1 MANIISDALL
11 VQNYVAGNEE
21 ALSTLIKKTWIKN
34 LWIYLFK
41 IADRDISN
49 DIFQDTFIKVIKTL
63 KSNSYNEE
71 GKFYRGLCVFLIIW
85 LLIILEKLKNASI

>member
-1 MANIISDALL
+1 MR
-11 VQNYVAGNEE
+11 
-21 ALSTLIKKTWIKN
+21 ST
-34 LWIYLFK
+34 IYFNKRHESRIYGFIYSK

-71 GKFYRGLCVFLIIW
+71 GKVLPGEVF
-85 LLIILEKLKNASI
+85 S

>member
-1 MANIISDALL
+1 

-21 ALSTLIKKTWIKN
+21 ALSTLIKNDMN

-71 GKFYRGLCVFLIIW
+71 VSFTVGYAYF
-85 LLIILEKLKNASI
+85 S

>member
-1 MANIISDALL
+1 MANIQSPDALL

-21 ALSTLIKKTWIKN
+21 ALSTLIKDMN
-34 LWIYLFK
+34 QEFMDLFILK

-71 GKFYRGLCVFLIIW
+71 GSFTMGDAYF
-85 LLIILEKLKNASI
+85 S